1 MKTILIILF
10 VAISLMGSLY
20 KRFKRLTAEAENES
34 MESEQTYDEVDDTV
48 DEPSMQSAPYFSYE
62 FDIPA
67 EKPVERAKKPQPVAN
82 VQPVAAVER
91 NNIFDLRQAVIY
103 QTVLCN
109 PYIDE
114 INQ

>member
-20 KRFKRLTAEAENES
+20 KRFKRLTVETENES
-34 MESEQTYDEVDDTV
+34 MEHEQTFDEADDKV
-48 DEPSMQSAPYFSYE
+48 DEPSMQSASYFSYE
-62 FDIPA
+62 YDIPA
-67 EKPVERAKKPQPVAN
+67 EKPVMKEKKPQPVVN
-82 VQPVAAVER
+82 EQPVAVFER
-91 NNIFDLRQAVIY
+91 NNVFDLRQAVIY